1 MENYNSNHNGI
12 GTLSVVDREE
22 CLNEALE
29 GLSEDKQAQIR
40 RVVAVAQESSS
51 FNGPLPHPSHFKGY
65 EDVLAGSAE
74 RILAM
79 AEKQQEHS
87 FEQERKTHA
96 LLYMGLWI
104 ALIVVSGAFALVA
117 FAIYRGANSVVYAI
131 LGVAAFISVVF
142 ALRKIPKSKVIE
154 GDNPTK

>member
-12 GTLSVVDREE
+12 GTLSVADREE

-104 ALIVVSGAFALVA
+104 ALIVVAGA

-142 ALRKIPKSKVIE
+142 SLRKIPKSKVIA